1 MKIILL
7 GAPGSGKGTQGDL
20 VTKKYGFPRISTGDL
35 LREAVALETPLGK
48 EAKAIMERGD
58 LVADD
63 LVVKMVEE
71 RITKPDCTE
80 GYILDGFPR
89 TINQARKLENID
101 KNHQEV
107 VIEIYLPDQVVI
119 DRLSTRRI
127 CSSCGTIY
135 NLLDHTPE
143 AENICNVCSGKIIRR
158 DDDKPEVIQERL
170 KVYHEQTEPL
180 VDYYETKT
188 NYFQINGEGTIE
200 EIFARVC
207 EVLDRAIGKVENRVE
222 Q

>member
-107 VIEIYLPDQVVI
+107 VIEIYLSDQVVI

-170 KVYHEQTEPL
+170 KIYHEQTEPL

>member
-71 RITKPDCTE
+71 RITKPDCAE

>member
-20 VTKKYGFPRISTGDL
+20 LTTAYGFPRISTGDL
-35 LREAVALETPLGK
+35 LREAVALGTPLGR
-48 EAKAIMERGD
+48 EAKVIMERGD

-71 RITKPDCTE
+71 RILKPDCAE

-89 TINQARKLENID
+89 TINQARELEKID
-101 KNHQEV
+101 QNHREV
-107 VIEIYLPDQVVI
+107 VIELYLPDQVVI
-119 DRLSTRRI
+119 DRLNARRI

-135 NLLDHTPE
+135 NLLGQTPE
-143 AENICNVCSGKIIRR
+143 RLDVCDVCSGKLIQR
-158 DDDKPEVIQERL
+158 DDDKPQVIQDRL

-180 VDYYETKT
+180 VDYYKAKT
-188 NYFQINGEGTIE
+188 SYFQIDGEGAIE

-207 EVLDRAIGKVENRVE
+207 EVIDEAISNTEN
-222 Q
+222 

>member
-35 LREAVALETPLGK
+35 LREAVALGTPLGK

-107 VIEIYLPDQVVI
+107 VIEIYLSDQVVI

>member
-20 VTKKYGFPRISTGDL
+20 VTKTYGYPRISTGDL
-35 LREAVALETPLGK
+35 LREAVSLGTALGH

-71 RITKPDCTE
+71 RTTKPDCAV

-89 TINQARKLENID
+89 TINQARKLDSID
-101 KNHQEV
+101 QNHREV
-107 VIEIYLPDQVVI
+107 VIEIYLPDQVVV
-119 DRLSTRRI
+119 DRLSARRI
-127 CSSCGTIY
+127 CSNCGTIY
-135 NLLDHTPE
+135 NLLSNIPE
-143 AENICNVCSGKIIRR
+143 AENVCDVCSGKLIRR
-158 DDDKPEVIQERL
+158 DDDMPEVIQDRL

-180 VDYYETKT
+180 VDYYKAKT
-188 NYFQINGEGTIE
+188 NYYQINGEGTIE
-200 EIFARVC
+200 DIFARVR
-207 EVLDRAIGKVENRVE
+207 EVLDKAIDKTEN
-222 Q
+222 

>member
-20 VTKKYGFPRISTGDL
+20 VTKKYSFPRISTGDL
-35 LREAVALETPLGK
+35 LREAVALGTPLGK

-71 RITKPDCTE
+71 RITKPDCAE

-119 DRLSTRRI
+119 DRLSARRI
-127 CSSCGTIY
+127 CSSCRTIY
-135 NLLDHTPE
+135 NLLGHTPD
-143 AENICNVCSGKIIRR
+143 AENICNVCSGKLIRR
-158 DDDKPEVIQERL
+158 DDDKPEVIQARL

-180 VDYYETKT
+180 VDYYEAKT

-200 EIFARVC
+200 EIFTRVC
-207 EVLDRAIGKVENRVE
+207 EVLDKAIERAEN
-222 Q
+222 

>member
-20 VTKKYGFPRISTGDL
+20 VTKTYGFPRISTGDL
-35 LREAVALETPLGK
+35 LRNAVTLGTPLGQ
-48 EAKAIMERGD
+48 EVKAIMERGE
-58 LVADD
+58 LVADE

-71 RITKPDCTE
+71 RTTKSDCAV

-89 TINQARKLENID
+89 TINQARKLESID
-101 KNHQEV
+101 QNHREV
-107 VIEIYLPDQVVI
+107 VIEIYLPDQVVVE
-119 DRLSTRRI
+119 RLSARRI

-135 NLLDHTPE
+135 NLLGHTPE
-143 AENICNVCSGKIIRR
+143 AENVCDVCSGKLIRR
-158 DDDKPEVIQERL
+158 DDDMPEVIQDRL

-180 VDYYETKT
+180 VDYYKAKT

-200 EIFARVC
+200 DIFARVR
-207 EVLDRAIGKVENRVE
+207 EVLDKAIDKTET
-222 Q
+222 

>member
-170 KVYHEQTEPL
+170 KIYHEQTEPL

>member
-20 VTKKYGFPRISTGDL
+20 LTEAYGFPKISTGDL
-35 LREAVALETPLGK
+35 LRDAVARGTPLGM

-63 LVVKMVEE
+63 LVVKMVKE
-71 RITKPDCTE
+71 RIGGPDCKA

-89 TINQARKLENID
+89 TMNQARMLESLGD
-101 KNHQEV
+101 DHREV

-119 DRLSTRRI
+119 DRLNSRRI
-127 CSSCGTIY
+127 CSSCGSIY
-135 NLLDHTPE
+135 NLQGDTPRSGD
-143 AENICNVCSGKIIRR
+143 ICDVCSGKLIPR
-158 DDDKPEVIQERL
+158 DDDTPEVIRDRL

-180 VDYYETKT
+180 VDYYKARS
-188 NYFQINGEGTIE
+188 NFFRVDGEGAIE
-200 EIFARVC
+200 EIFTRIR
-207 EVLDRAIGKVENRVE
+207 EVLDRLIDKDNSTE

>member
-20 VTKKYGFPRISTGDL
+20 MTKTYGLPRISTGDL
-35 LREAVALETPLGK
+35 LRDAVSRGTPLGQQ
-48 EAKAIMERGD
+48 AKAIMERGD

-71 RITKPDCTE
+71 RIAQPDCVD

-89 TINQARKLENID
+89 TINQAQMMEDVNR
-101 KNHQEV
+101 NHREV
-107 VIEIYLPDQVVI
+107 VIEIFLPDEVVI
-119 DRLSTRRI
+119 DRLSARRV

-135 NLLDHTPE
+135 NLLGQTPKV
-143 AENICNVCSGKIIRR
+143 ANVCDVCSGKLIRR
-158 DDDKPEVIQERL
+158 DDDKPEVIQDRL

-180 VDYYETKT
+180 INHYKAKS
-188 NYFQINGEGTIE
+188 NYFAIDGQGSIE
-200 EIFARVC
+200 EIFTRVRG
-207 EVLDRAIGKVENRVE
+207 VLDHVLGKPEN
-222 Q
+222 

>member
-35 LREAVALETPLGK
+35 LREAVALGTPLGK
-48 EAKAIMERGD
+48 EAEAIMERGD

-71 RITKPDCTE
+71 RITKPVCAE

-101 KNHQEV
+101 ENHQEV

-143 AENICNVCSGKIIRR
+143 AENICNVCSVKIIRS

-207 EVLDRAIGKVENRVE
+207 EVLDKAIGKVENRVE

>member
-35 LREAVALETPLGK
+35 LREAVALGTPLGK

-71 RITKPDCTE
+71 RITKPDCAE

-101 KNHQEV
+101 ENHQEV

-207 EVLDRAIGKVENRVE
+207 EVLDKAIGKVENRVE

>member
-20 VTKKYGFPRISTGDL
+20 VTKKYSFPRISTGDL
-35 LREAVALETPLGK
+35 LREAVALGTPLGK

-71 RITKPDCTE
+71 RITKPDCAE

-107 VIEIYLPDQVVI
+107 VTEIYLPDQVVI
-119 DRLSTRRI
+119 DRLSARRI

-135 NLLDHTPE
+135 NLLGHTPE
-143 AENICNVCSGKIIRR
+143 AENICNVCSGKLIRR
-158 DDDKPEVIQERL
+158 DDDKPEVIQARL

-180 VDYYETKT
+180 VDYYKAKT

-200 EIFARVC
+200 EIFTRVC
-207 EVLDRAIGKVENRVE
+207 EVLDKAIEKAEN
-222 Q
+222 

>member
-7 GAPGSGKGTQGDL
+7 GTPGSGKGTQGDL
-20 VTKKYGFPRISTGDL
+20 VTKTYGFPRVSTGDL
-35 LREAVALETPLGK
+35 LREAVTLGTPLGQ

-71 RITKPDCTE
+71 RITKPDCAV

-101 KNHQEV
+101 QNHREV
-107 VIEIYLPDQVVI
+107 VIEIYLPDQVVV
-119 DRLSTRRI
+119 DRLSARRI
-127 CSSCGTIY
+127 CSNCGTIY
-135 NLLDHTPE
+135 NLLSNIPVS
-143 AENICNVCSGKIIRR
+143 ENVCDVCSGKLIRR
-158 DDDKPEVIQERL
+158 DDDMPEVIQDRL

-180 VDYYETKT
+180 VDYYKAKT

-200 EIFARVC
+200 DIFARVR
-207 EVLDRAIGKVENRVE
+207 EVLEKAIDKTEN
-222 Q
+222 

>member
-20 VTKKYGFPRISTGDL
+20 VTKTYGYPRISTGDL
-35 LREAVALETPLGK
+35 LREAVSLGTALGH

-71 RITKPDCTE
+71 RTTKPDCAV

-89 TINQARKLENID
+89 TINQARKLDSID
-101 KNHQEV
+101 QNHREV
-107 VIEIYLPDQVVI
+107 VIEIYLPDQVVV
-119 DRLSTRRI
+119 DRLSARRI
-127 CSSCGTIY
+127 CSNCGTIY
-135 NLLDHTPE
+135 NLLSNIPE
-143 AENICNVCSGKIIRR
+143 AENVCDVCSGKLIRR
-158 DDDKPEVIQERL
+158 DDDMPEVIQDRL

-180 VDYYETKT
+180 VDYYKAKT
-188 NYFQINGEGTIE
+188 NYYQINGEGIIE
-200 EIFARVC
+200 DIFARVR
-207 EVLDRAIGKVENRVE
+207 EVLDKAIDKTEN
-222 Q
+222 

>member
-20 VTKKYGFPRISTGDL
+20 VTKTYGYPRISTGDL
-35 LREAVALETPLGK
+35 LREAVTLGTPLGQ
-48 EAKAIMERGD
+48 EAKTIMERGD

-71 RITKPDCTE
+71 RITKSDCAV

-89 TINQARKLENID
+89 TINQARKLESID
-101 KNHQEV
+101 HNHRKV
-107 VIEIYLPDQVVI
+107 VIEIYLPDQVVVE
-119 DRLSTRRI
+119 RLSARRI
-127 CSSCGTIY
+127 CSNCGMIY
-135 NLLDHTPE
+135 NLLGNTPKTE
-143 AENICNVCSGKIIRR
+143 HVCDVCSGKLIRR
-158 DDDKPEVIQERL
+158 DDDMPEVIQDRL

-180 VDYYETKT
+180 VDYYKAKT

-200 EIFARVC
+200 DIFARVR
-207 EVLDRAIGKVENRVE
+207 EVLDKAIDKTEN
-222 Q
+222 

>member
-20 VTKKYGFPRISTGDL
+20 VTKKYSFPRISTGDL
-35 LREAVALETPLGK
+35 LREAVALGTPLGK

-71 RITKPDCTE
+71 RITKPDCAE

-119 DRLSTRRI
+119 DRLSARRI
-127 CSSCGTIY
+127 CSSCRTIY
-135 NLLDHTPE
+135 NLLGHTPD
-143 AENICNVCSGKIIRR
+143 AENICNVCSGKLIRR
-158 DDDKPEVIQERL
+158 DDDKPEVIQARL

-180 VDYYETKT
+180 VDYYKAKT

-200 EIFARVC
+200 EIFTRVC
-207 EVLDRAIGKVENRVE
+207 EVLDKAIERAEN
-222 Q
+222 